1 MVANINPKPPD
12 THPDVSKAEQELLW
26 DLVCGSGQGLDVQ
39 QQDKLYALLLSFAD
53 VFALCDKQL
62 GRTDKLQHS
71 INTKGSHPIRQ
82 QPRRLP
88 PFRREEVHQ
97 LLDDML
103 SRDIIQ
109 PSTSPWASPIV
120 LVKKKDGTT
129 RFCIDYRKLNSVT
142 CRDAYPLPRI
152 DDTLDTLSGS
162 QWFSTLDLL
171 SGYWQVEVAER
182 DREKTAF
189 TTHEGLFEFKVMPFG
204 LCNAPATFQRLM
216 DLILA
221 GVQWSRCL
229 VYLDDVIVIG
239 RDFDE
244 HLSNLS
250 VVLQKLRES
259 GLQLKPAKC
268 VLCRESVS
276 YLGHTVSREGIATD
290 PEKTKKSVML
300 AYTYISTG
308 CSEVPWPC
316 IILPQV
322 RKQLRSYC

>member
-1 MVANINPKPPD
+1 
-12 THPDVSKAEQELLW
+12 
-26 DLVCGSGQGLDVQ
+26 
-39 QQDKLYALLLSFAD
+39 
-53 VFALCDKQL
+53 
-62 GRTDKLQHS
+62 
-71 INTKGSHPIRQ
+71 
-82 QPRRLP
+82 
-88 PFRREEVHQ
+88 
-97 LLDDML
+97 
-103 SRDIIQ
+103 
-109 PSTSPWASPIV
+109 
-120 LVKKKDGTT
+120 
-129 RFCIDYRKLNSVT
+129 
-142 CRDAYPLPRI
+142 
-152 DDTLDTLSGS
+152 
-162 QWFSTLDLL
+162 
-171 SGYWQVEVAER
+171 VAEG

-189 TTHEGLFEFKVMPFG
+189 TTQEGLFEFKVMLFG

-290 PEKTKKSVML
+290 PEKTKKVSCWPTPTSVQDVQKFLGL
-300 AYTYISTG
+300 ASYYHRFVNNFAAIARPLQRLTERGRAFTWTTECDAAFIAIKKCLTTAPIQTTLDHSSTIKMKVKK
-308 CSEVPWPC
+308 E
-316 IILPQV
+316 
-322 RKQLRSYC
+322 